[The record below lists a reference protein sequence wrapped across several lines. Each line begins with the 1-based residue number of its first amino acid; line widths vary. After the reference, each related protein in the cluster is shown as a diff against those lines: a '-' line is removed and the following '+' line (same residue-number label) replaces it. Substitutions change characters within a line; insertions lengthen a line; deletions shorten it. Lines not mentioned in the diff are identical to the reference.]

1 MAVFLPVTEC
11 DLRSSTLKTFLTKI
25 FVRTFPSDPLCLMES
40 SSSYIVNPLKWAL
53 VEPEG
58 LGEGCAGGGGEG
70 GLGVKEVPGVDN
82 VLSARAEAFALGVK
96 PGPRCLPLVWKGLRC
111 LCPGPCPQAPS
122 ACACSA

>member
-70 GLGVKEVPGVDN
+70 GLGVKEVPGVD

-96 PGPRCLPLVWKGLRC
+96 GAEVLALGVEGAEVLVSRTLSSSTFCLRL
-111 LCPGPCPQAPS
+111 
-122 ACACSA
+122 